1 MCVDVC
7 QHLCGCLS
15 VPLCTYLSVFVFVC
29 LCMVCVCV
37 CMYVRTYMHVSLCLC
52 VHVSALCL
60 FVCVCPC
67 MCLCCAMLYV
77 FVYVLCECVIR
88 VENLACR
95 CTDGLSVFQMVIHAL
110 IIRRCSHLLNSG
122 HIESFAIVTEEA
134 ISKGIRR
141 IVALTGPEAA
151 KVCYQGN
158 GRGGVG
164 DGYKY

>member
-1 MCVDVC
+1 MCVDVPA
-7 QHLCGCLS
+7 LVWMSLCLS
-15 VPLCTYLSVFVFVC
+15 VHITVFVFVC
-29 LCMVCVCV
+29 LCTVCVCV
-37 CMYVRTYMHVSLCLC
+37 CMYVRTYMHVSLCLFVCMCLRC
-52 VHVSALCL
+52 VSL

-67 MCLCCAMLYV
+67 MCVCCAMVCV
-77 FVYVLCECVIR
+77 FVHVLRECVIR

-151 KVCYQGN
+151 KVCNQGN
-158 GRGGVG
+158 RRGRVGG
-164 DGYKY
+164 GYKY